1 MEIHV
6 AAGVGR
12 GPTELAAYDAA
23 LADAGVGDFNLVVV
37 SSVVPAD
44 ATVRSV
50 ETVPDLGSPGD
61 RLTVVQAHASATP
74 ADAHDTDAVTACLG
88 WATGPG
94 PGLFY
99 EAEGTDADAV
109 RETVREGLA
118 AGRDLREW
126 TFDDEETRVATV
138 ETDEGAFVAA
148 VVVAAYGEGEP
159 IA

>member
-1 MEIHV
+1 MDIHV
-6 AAGVGR
+6 VDGVGR

-23 LADAGVGDFNLVVV
+23 LADAGVGDFNLVTV
-37 SSVVPAD
+37 SSVVPAS
-44 ATVRSV
+44 ATVRAV
-50 ETVPDLGSPGD
+50 DTAPDLGPAGD

-74 ADAHDTDAVTACLG
+74 ADAHETDRVVAGLA

-99 EAEGTDADAV
+99 EATGTDPDAV
-109 RETVREGLA
+109 RETALEGLA

-126 TFDDEETRVATV
+126 TFEAEETRLASV
-138 ETDEGAFVAA
+138 ETDPGAYVAA
-148 VVVAAYGEGEP
+148 VVVAAYGESEP